1 VFVSELAKFGVY
13 LPQTNVDFDTVEKVT
28 LECERLGFDSA
39 WLSDHLIA
47 LGSPE
52 DSILECWTTLSAL
65 ASATRRIRLGTLV
78 LCNSF
83 RHPSVLA
90 KMAATLDYISDGRL
104 DFGIG
109 AGWFRPEY
117 EAYGIPFPKAS
128 VRIAQLMESLE
139 IVKRMWTEEK
149 ATFQGRHYGV
159 KEAVCSPKPVQKPH
173 PPVWVGVMI
182 GRRKMFD
189 IVARY
194 ADGWTISSL
203 YLPTPAEYGA
213 QLEALEK
220 YCTAQGRS
228 LEGIRKALGV
238 GCVIAEDEE
247 KLGKKLERFKPGKV
261 SVDVY
266 QTVQPRLVGTPDEL
280 VGKFREYIDAGATH
294 FLINFPD
301 VTDVETLRL
310 FSDYVIKALK

>member
-1 VFVSELAKFGVY
+1 LVRFGAY
-13 LPQTNVDFDTVEKVT
+13 LPQTNVDFSTVKNVA
-28 LECERLGFDSA
+28 LECERLGFDSI
-39 WLSDHLIA
+39 WLSDHLMA

-52 DSILECWTTLSAL
+52 DFILECWTTLSAL
-65 ASATRRIRLGTLV
+65 AAATSRIRLGTLV

-90 KMAATLDYISDGRL
+90 KMASTLDSISNGRL

-128 VRIAQLMESLE
+128 VRISQLAESLE
-139 IVKRMWTEEK
+139 IIKRMWTEEK
-149 ATFQGRHYGV
+149 ATHQGQYYGV

-182 GRRKMFD
+182 GKRRMFD
-189 IVARY
+189 LVARY

-203 YLPTPAEYGA
+203 YLPTPAEYRG
-213 QLEALEK
+213 QLEALEP
-220 YCTAQGRS
+220 YCATHGRR
-228 LEGIRKALGV
+228 LEGMRRALGV
-238 GCVIAEDEE
+238 GCVIAEDEA
-247 KLGKKLERFKPGKV
+247 KLGRKLERFKPGRV

-266 QTVQPRLVGTPDEL
+266 QTVQPRLIGTPDEL
-280 VGKFREYIDAGATH
+280 GEKFREYIHAGATH
-294 FLINFPD
+294 FLLNFPD
-301 VTDVETLRL
+301 VTDLETLRL
-310 FSDYVIKALK
+310 FSDNIIKALR

>member
-1 VFVSELAKFGVY
+1 MFVSVLARFGVY
-13 LPQTNVDFDTVEKVT
+13 LPQANVDFSTVKNIT
-28 LECERLGFDSA
+28 IECERLGFDSA
-39 WLSDHLIA
+39 WLSDHLMA

-65 ASATRRIRLGTLV
+65 AAATERIRMGTLV

-83 RHPSVLA
+83 RHPPVLA

-128 VRIAQLMESLE
+128 VRISQLAESLE
-139 IVKRMWTEEK
+139 VIKRMWMEEK
-149 ATFQGRHYGV
+149 ATFHGQYYDV
-159 KEAVCSPKPVQKPH
+159 KEAVCNPRPVQRPH

-182 GRRKMFD
+182 GKRRMFD

-203 YLPTPAEYGA
+203 YLPTPDGYER
-213 QLEALEK
+213 QLEALET

-228 LEGIRKALGV
+228 LEGVRKALGV

-247 KLGKKLERFKPGKV
+247 RLERKLERFKPGRV

-266 QTVQPRLVGTPDEL
+266 QTVQPRLTGTPDEL
-280 VGKFREYIDAGATH
+280 VGRFREYVDVGVTH
-294 FLINFPD
+294 FLLNFPD

-310 FSDYVIKALK
+310 FSESVIKALR

>member
-1 VFVSELAKFGVY
+1 MSTLARFGVY
-13 LPQTNVDFDTVEKVT
+13 LPQANVDFNTVKNVII
-28 LECERLGFDSA
+28 ECERLGFDSA
-39 WLSDHLIA
+39 WLSDHLMA
-47 LGSPE
+47 LGSPA

-65 ASATRRIRLGTLV
+65 AAATRRIRLGTLV

-90 KMAATLDYISDGRL
+90 KMAATLDFISDGRL

-128 VRIAQLMESLE
+128 VRISQLSESLE
-139 IVKRMWTEEK
+139 IVRRMWTEEK
-149 ATFQGRHYGV
+149 ATYQGRYYGV
-159 KEAVCSPKPVQKPH
+159 REAVCNPRPVQRPH

-182 GRRKMFD
+182 GRRRMFD
-189 IVARY
+189 LIARY

-213 QLEALEK
+213 HLEALK
-220 YCTAQGRS
+220 DYFTAHGRS
-228 LEGIRKALGV
+228 FEGMRSALGV
-238 GCVIAEDEE
+238 GCVTAENKGELE
-247 KLGKKLERFKPGKV
+247 RKLERFKPGMV

-266 QTVQPRLVGTPDEL
+266 QTVQPRVIGTPDEL

-294 FLINFPD
+294 FLLNFPD

-310 FSDYVIKALK
+310 FSESVIKALT